1 MRIQVP
7 IKNRI
12 SARANYILWL
22 FLFVIC
28 FSLQSANMASVM
40 QYDRGLI
47 EQGQYWLLMT
57 GHLVHLN
64 WVHWALNMAGL
75 MIVAVFF
82 SLYGSIVDWLF
93 VLLFSALITGLGLYW
108 LHPELIW
115 YVGLSG
121 VLHGLFVYGA
131 ILETRFYPISGYL
144 LLLLISAK
152 LFWEYMNGPLPGSE
166 AMTGGRVMVEAHL
179 YGAIA
184 GLVAVF
190 ITWSLHLFHQLV
202 EVKNGQ
208 QNAQNDQQDQ
218 NPHR

>member
-12 SARANYILWL
+12 SAQWNHILWL

-28 FSLQSANMASVM
+28 FSLQSTSMASVL

-47 EQGQYWLLMT
+47 DQGQYWLLLT

-75 MIVAVFF
+75 LIVAVFF
-82 SLYGSIVDWLF
+82 SLYGSMLDWLV
-93 VLLFSALITGLGLYW
+93 VLLFSALVTGLGLYW

-121 VLHGLFVYGA
+121 VLHGLFIYGA
-131 ILETRFYPISGYL
+131 IREIRFYPFSGYL
-144 LLLLISAK
+144 LVLLIAAK
-152 LFWEYMNGPLPGSE
+152 LFWEYMNGALPGSE
-166 AMTGGRVMVEAHL
+166 AMTGGRVLVEAHL
-179 YGAIA
+179 YGAMA

-190 ITWSLHLFHQLV
+190 VTWLLHLFHKLI
-202 EVKNGQ
+202 EVKNRQ
-208 QNAQNDQQDQ
+208 QNAEHNE
-218 NPHR
+218 

>member
-12 SARANYILWL
+12 SAQWNHVLWL

-28 FSLQSANMASVM
+28 FSLQSADLVG
-40 QYDRGLI
+40 QFQFDRGLI
-47 EQGQYWLLMT
+47 DQGQYWLLLT

-64 WVHWALNMAGL
+64 WVHWGLNMAGL
-75 MIVAVFF
+75 VIVAVFF
-82 SLYGSIVDWLF
+82 SLYGNILDWLF
-93 VLLFSALITGLGLYW
+93 VLLFCALMTGLGLYW

-131 ILETRFYPISGYL
+131 IREIRFYPFSGYL

-152 LFWEYMNGPLPGSE
+152 LFWEYMNGALPGSE
-166 AMTGGRVMVEAHL
+166 EMTGGRVLVEAHL

-184 GLVAVF
+184 GLAAVF
-190 ITWSLHLFHQLV
+190 LTWPLHLLYQLIQ
-202 EVKNGQ
+202 VKNRQ
-208 QNAQNDQQDQ
+208 QNTQNDE
-218 NPHR
+218 

>member
-12 SARANYILWL
+12 SAKRNYILWL

-28 FSLQSANMASVM
+28 FTLQSANMASVL
-40 QYDRGLI
+40 QFDRGLI
-47 EQGQYWLLMT
+47 DQGQYWLLLT

-64 WVHWALNMAGL
+64 WVHWLLNMACL
-75 MIVAVFF
+75 IIVALFF
-82 SLYGSIVDWLF
+82 SLYGTLFDWLF

-131 ILETRFYPISGYL
+131 VREIRFYPFSGYL

-152 LFWEYMNGPLPGSE
+152 LIWEYMNGPLPGSE

-179 YGAIA
+179 YGAIG
-184 GLVAVF
+184 GLVAVL
-190 ITWSLHLFHQLV
+190 ITWQLHLFHKLV
-202 EVKNGQ
+202 EVKDRQ
-208 QNAQNDQQDQ
+208 QNTQDDQ
-218 NPHR
+218 

>member
-12 SARANYILWL
+12 SAQWNHVLWL

-28 FSLQSANMASVM
+28 FSLQSGDLVSRF
-40 QYDRGLI
+40 QFDRGLI
-47 EQGQYWLLMT
+47 DQGQYWLLLT

-64 WVHWALNMAGL
+64 WVHWGLNMAGL
-75 MIVAVFF
+75 VIVAVFF
-82 SLYGSIVDWLF
+82 SLYGNILDWLF
-93 VLLFSALITGLGLYW
+93 VLLFCALMTGLGLYW

-131 ILETRFYPISGYL
+131 IREIRYYPFSGYV

-152 LFWEYMNGPLPGSE
+152 LFWEYMNGALPGSE
-166 AMTGGRVMVEAHL
+166 EMTGGRVLVEAHL

-184 GLVAVF
+184 GLAAVF
-190 ITWSLHLFHQLV
+190 LTWPLHLLYQLIQ
-202 EVKNGQ
+202 VKNRQ
-208 QNAQNDQQDQ
+208 QNTQNDE
-218 NPHR
+218 